1 MIPPALGHKANGV
14 LSSIAPPP
22 PAIKNSRLRAA
33 ISLLLPLLLP
43 FLNQS
48 KTWGCP
54 IFAAVLSPRRW
65 ECTPSPSQLLSLPL
79 FLRVTCS
86 LSATP
91 NVISTEGGAL
101 CRRSGEIPVFRL
113 CSCLCPCSFL
123 CPFSCLCRFRCF

>member
-54 IFAAVLSPRRW
+54 IFAAVLSPLKW

-79 FLRVTCS
+79 FLCVVFS
-86 LSATP
+86 LSVTP
-91 NVISTEGGAL
+91 NLLSSEGRAL
-101 CRRSGEIPVFRL
+101 CRRT
-113 CSCLCPCSFL
+113 C
-123 CPFSCLCRFRCF
+123 